1 MGLHFKL
8 FINKIKRLTNTIF
21 SLDHIKKINVPKSR
35 NVKYSLWSQSRRIE
49 FNCIRNKDKPCI
61 RMHWYTFVNC
71 LLHNSIFEKIT
82 FPMVLLSSQ
91 KMLTGER
98 DWTAGGKWWRF
109 IWDIGPLRRCL
120 WWNLRNH
127 TIMKSLLIVNEI
139 QMEINIKHC

>member
-98 DWTAGGKWWRF
+98 DWTAGGKWW
-109 IWDIGPLRRCL
+109 PLYETL
-120 WWNLRNH
+120 DHYDVVMVKFTQSYN
-127 TIMKSLLIVNEI
+127 NEI
-139 QMEINIKHC
+139 FIDS

>member
-35 NVKYSLWSQSRRIE
+35 NVKYFLWSQSKRIE

-98 DWTAGGKWWRF
+98 DWTAGGKWW
-109 IWDIGPLRRCL
+109 PLYMRHWTTTTL
-120 WWNLRNH
+120 FMVKFTQSYN
-127 TIMKSLLIVNEI
+127 NEI
-139 QMEINIKHC
+139 FIDG